1 VIDQVFVC
9 PEKRGQR
16 IRRVTEVKPSF
27 DIEDYL
33 AKHVP
38 AEVSPMKNLSSI
50 WSYGVRIF
58 LVDDV
63 GVMFKGPL
71 EYQGLPDV
79 HVVFWDR
86 ILRGRESM
94 CRHVA
99 QQVAEEAE
107 VRGVCTAMPQEALA
121 VLAFAKRIGFQE
133 VYRGR
138 SIVMLTLLFT

>member
-9 PEKRGQR
+9 PERRGTR
-16 IRRVTEVKPSF
+16 TRRVTEVKPSF
-27 DIEDYL
+27 EIEDYL
-33 AKHVP
+33 AKRVP
-38 AEVSPMKNLSSI
+38 LGFSPMKNLSMI
-50 WSYGVRIF
+50 WSHGVRVF

-71 EYQGLPDV
+71 EYEGLPDV

-86 ILRGRESM
+86 VLVGREAM

-99 QQVAEEAE
+99 QQVAA
-107 VRGVCTAMPQEALA
+107 VAATRGVCTAMPVEARA

-133 VYRGR
+133 VYRGN